1 MKEILRLL
9 KRYEKAKLAYRNSF
23 ERDMPNADL
32 DKISVDSALLA
43 LERAMDAYIDNRI
56 QVVLKKK
63 RK

>member
-1 MKEILRLL
+1 MEEIIKLLR
-9 KRYEKAKLAYRNSF
+9 RYDKAKLALLNSTERN
-23 ERDMPNADL
+23 MPNAEL

-43 LERAMDAYIDNRI
+43 LERAMNAYIDNRI